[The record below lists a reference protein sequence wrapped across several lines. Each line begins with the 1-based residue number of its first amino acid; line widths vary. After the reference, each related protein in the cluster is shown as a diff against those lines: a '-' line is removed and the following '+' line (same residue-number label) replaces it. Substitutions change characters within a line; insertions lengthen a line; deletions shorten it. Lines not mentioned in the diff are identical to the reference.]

1 MQADRATL
9 AARAVRELRHPDLGA
24 DFTVV
29 LVDVPGQVLRNDG
42 EPHSGYCKN
51 RVYSTHPQIVTAN
64 VAATNKHQYNNIVIT
79 PAIPANQIGKF
90 MIFLFF
96 CFRSSVR
103 GAPAFR
109 FAYCLLTR
117 QHTG

>member
-29 LVDVPGQVLRNDG
+29 FVDVPGQVLRNDG

-51 RVYSTHPQIVTAN
+51 RVYPTHPQIVTAN
-64 VAATNKHQYNNIVIT
+64 VAATNKHQYSNIVIT